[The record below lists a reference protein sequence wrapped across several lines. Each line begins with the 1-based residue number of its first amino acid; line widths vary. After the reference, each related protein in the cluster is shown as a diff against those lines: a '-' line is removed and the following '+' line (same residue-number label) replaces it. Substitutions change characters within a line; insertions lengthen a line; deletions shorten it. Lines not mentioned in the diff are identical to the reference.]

1 MDVSERRL
9 STKLAISPAGFHA
22 VNVAVVIEE
31 LSGRQSLGLVFGND
45 VTISEVIEM
54 LLPTVPNSSSSAR
67 RLPGG
72 ATSDP

>member
-1 MDVSERRL
+1 M
-9 STKLAISPAGFHA
+9 
-22 VNVAVVIEE
+22 NVAVVIEE
-31 LSGRQSLGLVFGND
+31 LSGRQSLGVVFGND